1 MDMLTKI
8 VFKPLTDNGH
18 YLSQKEIIID
28 ENTNCDLGEN
38 VAEFNEY
45 NKIMVSFES
54 SDKNAVLEID
64 SSKSET
70 PLIISEGEQD
80 IIISEA
86 AFHESMLTPG
96 YYGIKVITS
105 VKSYSGLYLIN
116 PTSIEWEGL
125 INLRKYLESVT
136 KGLSQNLYIQR
147 MSGQKNIYGD
157 NESSLNKLY
166 LYINNNIEMII
177 NSINNLIKK
186 PIVDIKKVYRE
197 QHYSSRPDMKSQKW
211 LSTNGTNKNRNPYA
225 TETTFEKHS
234 TYDVDI
240 LENKWVKRIIDKIIE
255 IICFMENKYMIINDE
270 FLFKVTEK
278 QRLLEENRKNYYL
291 MANERN
297 ISKDYKYQKEHEI
310 KYLERGINE
319 LISKY
324 DFIEDTLANLKK
336 IKSIILHYVNETWL
350 KEISN
355 SEKQL
360 RVSHKLLRDN
370 RYLQLYDY
378 YCNIIAIE
386 DNDTSNRKPYF
397 PSKSTPKLF
406 EYYSLVSVINIIKDN
421 NFKWSKGWIGDNT
434 LEDVFN
440 GEIPTNEP
448 LIFLKDKQRCEIS
461 YENEIPLDI
470 DIMNRNICSF
480 MRMNARHYK
489 PDILIALFDN
499 ETNTLIKAI
508 VIEVKCRISKNI
520 YNKKGPTQAIEQAKD
535 YYNFGYY
542 DNKKRDKYKTRRGV
556 IDEIIIIYPKQDNEI
571 IYQYNDIN
579 ISFIQVEAT
588 NSADISEHYGYDKLR
603 REIEDSLELTL
614 LE

>member
-8 VFKPLTDNGH
+8 VFKPLTDNGY
-18 YLSQKEIIID
+18 YLNLQEIIID
-28 ENTNCDLGEN
+28 ENTNSDLGEN
-38 VAEFNEY
+38 IAKFNEY

-54 SDKNAVLEID
+54 SDKNAFLEID
-64 SSKSET
+64 SSKSEE
-70 PLIISEGEQD
+70 PLIIKEGEHD
-80 IIISEA
+80 IIISES
-86 AFHESMLTPG
+86 AFYESMLTPG
-96 YYGIKVITS
+96 YYGLKVITS
-105 VKSYSGLYLIN
+105 EKSYRGLYLIN

-157 NESSLNKLY
+157 NEFSLNKLY
-166 LYINNNIEMII
+166 LYINNSIDTVI
-177 NSINNLIKK
+177 NSINNIVKN
-186 PIVDIKKVYRE
+186 PIVDIIKVYRE

-211 LSTNGTNKNRNPYA
+211 LNSKGTNKNRNSYA
-225 TETTFEKHS
+225 AETTFEKHS
-234 TYDVDI
+234 TYDIDI
-240 LENKWVKRIIDKIIE
+240 LENKWVKKIMDKTIG
-255 IICFMENKYMIINDE
+255 IICFMENRYTIINDE
-270 FLFKVTEK
+270 FLFKINK
-278 QRLLEENRKNYYL
+278 SRRLFQENRKNYYSIV
-291 MANERN
+291 NERN
-297 ISKDYKYQKEHEI
+297 ISKDYKYQMEHEL
-310 KYLERGINE
+310 KYLEMDINE

-324 DFIEDTLANLKK
+324 NFIEDILANLKK

-350 KEISN
+350 KEIYN

-378 YCNIIAIE
+378 YCNIISIE
-386 DNDTSNRKPYF
+386 DNDTSDRKPYF

-406 EYYSLVSVINIIKDN
+406 EYYSLVVSINVIINKG
-421 NFKWSKGWIGDNT
+421 FKWSKGWIGDKT

-440 GEIPTNEP
+440 GEIPENEP
-448 LIFLKDKQRCEIS
+448 LIFLKDKYRCEIY
-461 YENEIPLDI
+461 YESEIKSNI
-470 DIMNRNICSF
+470 DIINGNTCGF

-499 ETNTLIKAI
+499 ETNTLIKSI
-508 VIEVKCRISKNI
+508 VIEVKCRIGKNI

-542 DNKKRDKYKTRRGV
+542 DNKKIDKYKTSRGV
-556 IDEIIIIYPKQDNEI
+556 IDEIIIVYPKQDNEV
-571 IYQYNDIN
+571 IYQYDDIN

-588 NSADISEHYGYDKLR
+588 DSTDISKHYGYDSLR
-603 REIEDSLELTL
+603 REIEDSLELNL
-614 LE
+614 L

>member
-1 MDMLTKI
+1 MLTKI
-8 VFKPLTDNGH
+8 VFKSLNDNGY
-18 YLSQKEIIID
+18 YLKTQEIIIH
-28 ENTNCDLGEN
+28 ENTNSDLGEN
-38 VAEFNEY
+38 VAIFNEY

-54 SDKNAVLEID
+54 SDKNTFLEID
-64 SSKSET
+64 SSKLET
-70 PLIISEGEQD
+70 PLIIREGEKD
-80 IIISEA
+80 IVISEA
-86 AFHESMLTPG
+86 SYHETMLTPG
-96 YYGIKVITS
+96 YYGLKVITS

-116 PTSIEWEGL
+116 PISIEWKGL

-147 MSGQKNIYGD
+147 MSGQKNVYGD

-166 LYINNNIEMII
+166 LYINNNIEMVINTINTII
-177 NSINNLIKK
+177 KN
-186 PIVDIKKVYRE
+186 PIIDIKKVYRE

-211 LSTNGTNKNRNPYA
+211 LSTKGSNKNKNPYVA
-225 TETTFEKHS
+225 ETTFEKHS
-234 TYDVDI
+234 TYDIDI
-240 LENKWVKRIIDKIIE
+240 LENKWVKKIMDKTIE
-255 IICFMENKYMIINDE
+255 TICFMENKYTSICDE
-270 FLFKVTEK
+270 FLFKVNKK
-278 QRLLEENRKNYYL
+278 QILLKENRENYYSII
-291 MANERN
+291 NERN

-310 KYLERGINE
+310 KYLEIEINE

-324 DFIEDTLANLKK
+324 KFIEDILSNLIK
-336 IKSIILHYVNETWL
+336 IKSIILHYLNETWL
-350 KEISN
+350 KEISK

-360 RVSHKLLRDN
+360 RVSHKILKDN

-378 YCNIIAIE
+378 YCDIISIE
-386 DNDTSNRKPYF
+386 DNDTSNKKIYF

-406 EYYSLVSVINIIKDN
+406 EYYSLVAVINIIMDN
-421 NFKWSKGWIGDNT
+421 NFSWYKGWIRDKT

-448 LIFLKDKQRCEIS
+448 LIFLKDNQRCEIS
-461 YENEIPLDI
+461 YENEIPLNI
-470 DIMNRNICSF
+470 DIMNRNASGF

-489 PDILIALFDN
+489 PDILVSLFDN

-508 VIEVKCRISKNI
+508 VIEVKCRRSKNI
-520 YNKKGPTQAIEQAKD
+520 YNKKGPTQAIEQVKD

-542 DNKKRDKYKTRRGV
+542 DNKKTNKYKTSRGV
-556 IDEIIIIYPKQDNEI
+556 IDEIIIIYPKQYKQI

-588 NSADISEHYGYDKLR
+588 NSTDIYEHYGYDKLR
-603 REIEDSLELTL
+603 KEIEESLELTL